1 MNDNDINNTLALRS
15 ELEKM
20 KFRISTKITHIAM
33 THRKLPFE
41 RLSKG
46 RQLKELVTMA
56 INAID
61 QGNEKLLNKY
71 MNELINR
78 GLKFSKFY

>member
-1 MNDNDINNTLALRS
+1 
-15 ELEKM
+15 
-20 KFRISTKITHIAM
+20 M

-61 QGNEKLLNKY
+61 QGNEKQLNEY
-71 MNELINR
+71 LNELMNH
-78 GLKFSKFY
+78 GLKFSKFN

>member
-1 MNDNDINNTLALRS
+1 MNDNNINNTEALRI
-15 ELEKM
+15 ELEKT
-20 KFRISTKITHIAM
+20 KVRISTKINHIVM

-61 QGNEKLLNKY
+61 QGNEKQLNEY
-71 MNELINR
+71 LNELMNH
-78 GLKFSKFY
+78 GLKFSKFN